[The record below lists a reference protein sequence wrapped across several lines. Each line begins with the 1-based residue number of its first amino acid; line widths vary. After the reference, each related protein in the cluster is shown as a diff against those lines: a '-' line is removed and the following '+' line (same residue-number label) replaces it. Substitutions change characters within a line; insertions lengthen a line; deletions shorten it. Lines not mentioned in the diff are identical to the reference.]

1 MRPRDRVAMLTVVL
15 RGVLALLLFGV
26 AAVGYLVV
34 FGRTGR
40 PPVWWVVG
48 ATVIVAI
55 VLWWAEVA
63 LERMANRLVHRERA
77 DAEARMDHLLRSMSE
92 ALPVDDVVVRLAEL
106 AGRNRQRAE
115 VKVWLADGTSWGQAW
130 PAQAPQVEAAYRV
143 DVRHRGDR
151 VGEIEIAAG
160 AAPLTP
166 LDRRLLDELAGPAGV
181 ALSTVRLTV
190 DLRRREAQLTDL
202 TQALAASSDRLRGA
216 RVEQQRRM
224 RAEVDRR
231 VLPHVRAAVARLAD
245 DGQPDPFAARREASA
260 ALDELRTLARG
271 IHPPRLAEDG
281 LVASLNGWMERW
293 GRRVTITGEVVD
305 SLSEPLLRVVYFCV
319 VTLLD
324 ALAEVDAGQLE
335 LCIVDDGD
343 RLELQI
349 GGRLLRPAAPEQATV
364 QLARDRVEAFD
375 GTLTSSWTEDTVTYT
390 ARLQRDPIPA
400 P

>member
-1 MRPRDRVAMLTVVL
+1 VAVITALL
-15 RGVLALLLFGV
+15 RGALALLLFGV
-26 AAVGYLVV
+26 AAVGYVV
-34 FGRTGR
+34 ASGRTDR

-48 ATVIVAI
+48 VTVVVAI
-55 VLWWAEVA
+55 VLWWLEVT
-63 LERMANRLVHRERA
+63 LERIANRLVHRERA
-77 DAEARMDHLLRSMSE
+77 DVEARMDHLLQSMSE

-115 VKVWLADGTSWGQAW
+115 VRVWLADGTSWGQAW

-160 AAPLTP
+160 AEPLTP
-166 LDRRLLDELAGPAGV
+166 LDRRLLDELAAPAGV

-202 TQALAASSDRLRGA
+202 TRALAASSDRLRGA

-224 RAEVDRR
+224 RSEVDRR
-231 VLPHVRAAVARLAD
+231 VLPHVRAARARLTEA
-245 DGQPDPFAARREASA
+245 GQPDTAAARREASA

-281 LVASLNGWMERW
+281 LVASLDGWMERW
-293 GRRVTITGEVVD
+293 GRRVTITGDVVD
-305 SLSEPLLRVVYFCV
+305 ALSEPVLRVAYFCV

-324 ALAEVDAGQLE
+324 ALAEADAERLA
-335 LCIVDDGD
+335 LSIADDGD
-343 RLELQI
+343 SVQLQI
-349 GGRLLRPAAPEQATV
+349 CGRVRPTTTPEQATV
-364 QLARDRVEAFD
+364 QLAQDRLEAFD
-375 GTLTSSWTEDTVTYT
+375 GTLTVSWAEDTVSYA

-400 P
+400 S